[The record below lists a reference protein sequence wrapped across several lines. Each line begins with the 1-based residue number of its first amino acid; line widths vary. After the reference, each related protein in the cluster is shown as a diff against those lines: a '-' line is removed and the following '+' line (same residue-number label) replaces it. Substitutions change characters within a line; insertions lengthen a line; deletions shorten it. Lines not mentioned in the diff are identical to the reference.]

1 MKLLGYKKIQMQL
14 QKYFGF
20 SVQGLGQFQGLFAS
34 YSLHRLP
41 VVPNRLEATNKDKRN
56 GKLLVK
62 LLIIFKVIFKWIKII
77 SALIIIAHQ
86 AASLYR
92 PGIKATPLLTT
103 RLPLGRCRV
112 V

>member
-86 AASLYR
+86 AASQYC
-92 PGIKATPLLTT
+92 PGINGHALFGLKIVT
-103 RLPLGRCRV
+103 R
-112 V
+112 

>member
-1 MKLLGYKKIQMQL
+1 MQL

-41 VVPNRLEATNKDKRN
+41 VVPNRLWRPQIRTKERVIVSK
-56 GKLLVK
+56 
-62 LLIIFKVIFKWIKII
+62 IIDNIKIIFKWIKII

-86 AASLYR
+86 AASLYC
-92 PGIKATPLLTT
+92 PEIKGHALFGLKIVT
-103 RLPLGRCRV
+103 R
-112 V
+112 

>member
-1 MKLLGYKKIQMQL
+1 MRL

-41 VVPNRLEATNKDKRN
+41 FVPDRLEATNKEKRN

-62 LLIIFKVIFKWIKII
+62 LLILSKIIFKWSKII
-77 SALIIIAHQ
+77 SALIIVAHQ
-86 AASLYR
+86 AASLYC
-92 PGIKATPLLTT
+92 PGINGHALFGLKIVT
-103 RLPLGRCRV
+103 R
-112 V
+112 

>member
-1 MKLLGYKKIQMQL
+1 MQL

-41 VVPNRLEATNKDKRN
+41 VVPNRLVATKKN

-62 LLIIFKVIFKWIKII
+62 LLIISEIIFKWSKII

-92 PGIKATPLLTT
+92 PGINGRALFGLKIVT
-103 RLPLGRCRV
+103 R
-112 V
+112 